1 MSADAVLGDVSDT
14 ALLVAIHRA
23 QESERRRPLFRDP
36 YARML
41 AGERGR
47 QIVRGM
53 RHGGV
58 SWPVV
63 VRTVVFDELI
73 ARAVERDAVACVL
86 NLAAGLDTRPYRLDL
101 PSELRWVEADL
112 PGILDYKARRLEGER
127 PRCQLERVAV
137 DLTDAGAR
145 RRVFDQVGGRPAL
158 VLSEGLLVYLAAE
171 DVSALGRDLAER
183 RDFHWWLLDLAGP
196 LFLQWG
202 NRGSWG
208 RQLSAANASFR
219 FAPAEGPDF
228 FRPLGWE
235 PVEVRSSWEE
245 ARRLGREPWRL
256 RLAWALGP
264 APQRELYRNLTRCV
278 LLTRP

>member
-1 MSADAVLGDVSDT
+1 MSADAVVADVSDT